1 MSQPIKIVEYFN
13 QSPGKNISKFE
24 PSHSNQKNNNSNFSP
39 HQSNLIYNSN
49 LSSSLNKNT
58 EISSP
63 SYLSPFC
70 KETSP
75 KIKDNKTPEDEST
88 MNLNEMNIKKT
99 RFNTSNSIVGEEIS
113 EKKNIDFPE
122 ARPCFMSLEF
132 HANQNKS
139 LNLNYK
145 ENDNIFKNNLNEEIK
160 NNKSLFN
167 FNNCPNCPNQNK
179 KFRFNEIRNYFQELK
194 ELSNKMVE
202 TLELIYSKNE
212 FLLNSSNEIELID
225 SHNQK
230 YINVNNKKMNN
241 KDIKININYLNKSK
255 DSKDAKS
262 NINNIP
268 SPKLNAFFNRKEN
281 KEKLLLD
288 NSKKNI
294 ILDQIN
300 QDIREEKYIDN
311 TNNTNNTNSA
321 IHNKMKSLKRI
332 NSRKFNI
339 KARGIRYNILPEEMK
354 KQLLSD
360 AKNMRTAE
368 VAKKYGIST
377 RNVNRWK
384 KKGIQR
390 KKGSG
395 RKFKDPRLE
404 RKILE
409 WYKMQ
414 DKETL
419 TSRQFKEKAIE
430 LSDNKTFRASS
441 GWLTN
446 MKRKYNLHFKKY

>member
-1 MSQPIKIVEYFN
+1 
-13 QSPGKNISKFE
+13 
-24 PSHSNQKNNNSNFSP
+24 
-39 HQSNLIYNSN
+39 
-49 LSSSLNKNT
+49 
-58 EISSP
+58 
-63 SYLSPFC
+63 
-70 KETSP
+70 
-75 KIKDNKTPEDEST
+75 
-88 MNLNEMNIKKT
+88 
-99 RFNTSNSIVGEEIS
+99 
-113 EKKNIDFPE
+113 
-122 ARPCFMSLEF
+122 MSLEF

-145 ENDNIFKNNLNEEIK
+145 ENENIFKKNLNEEIK

-225 SHNQK
+225 SQNQK